1 MPFRSA
7 TMIRSACAATLAV
20 VVVTSGSFPVAT
32 AEVDDAA
39 GRNAIGAGPDAGC
52 GPSPRRVRQLVIDE
66 PGVYENYL
74 VDGAWGDSTLVKIR
88 ADNVTLRHCEIRH
101 GTGNAVTVYARDVV
115 IESCRIHHVLAGSFS
130 DQQDAH
136 GITGQPHNLVIRNC
150 DIGMVSG
157 DAVQFD
163 PGRRPWGNVVLEN
176 CTMWTAPLAEDAAG
190 FRQGERPGEN
200 AVDTKQRA
208 DNPRSDMVIR
218 NCLFYGWN
226 QPGQI
231 DNLAAL
237 NLKNHVEVRVENCVF
252 RDNEICFRVRG
263 GSGEYGGALV
273 SIDHCAVYDSR
284 VAVRAEDRIENL
296 KVRRLGIGPNIER
309 PFVAAGGGAGPGFE
323 SVDEFTAPKLEKA
336 LRQGLTPPA
345 E

>member
-1 MPFRSA
+1 MTFRA
-7 TMIRSACAATLAV
+7 AVMIRSACTAALAV
-20 VVVTSGSFPVAT
+20 AVGMTNSSPVAA
-32 AEVDDAA
+32 AETDVAPE
-39 GRNAIGAGPDAGC
+39 RNAIGAGPDAGC
-52 GPSPRRVRQLVIDE
+52 GPDARRVRQLVIDE

-74 VDGAWGDSTLVKIR
+74 VDGAWGGSTLVKIR
-88 ADNVTLRHCEIRH
+88 ADNVTLRNCEIRN

-115 IESCRIHHVLAGSFS
+115 IESCRIHHVLAGTFA

-150 DIGMVSG
+150 EIGIVSG

-163 PGRRPWGNVVLEN
+163 PGRASWGNVVIEN
-176 CTMWTAPLAEDAAG
+176 CTLWTAPLTEDAAG

-208 DNPRSDMVIR
+208 ANPRSDLVIR
-218 NCLFYGWN
+218 NSLFYGWN

-231 DNLAAL
+231 ANLAAL

-263 GSGEYGGALV
+263 DTGEYGGALV
-273 SIDHCAVYDSR
+273 SIDNCAVYDSS

-296 KVRRLGIGPNIER
+296 KVRRLGIGPNVER
-309 PFVAAGGGAGPGFE
+309 PFVAAGGGTGPGYE
-323 SVDEFTAPKLEKA
+323 SVDEYAAPKLEKV